1 MFSISTCAKCGGGMF
16 KVVTQEPAGSNYKSN
31 FIQCSSCNAPIGV
44 VDYYNTGAQ
53 LEEQK
58 ALINNL
64 GSRLPCSCSGVQKAA
79 PAEEPIHA
87 FDIFYGSQVFESYK
101 IF

>member
-1 MFSISTCAKCGGGMF
+1 MFSISSCAKCGGGMF
-16 KVVTQEPAGSNYKSN
+16 KVVTQEPAGSNYKLN

-58 ALINNL
+58 ALINKL
-64 GSRLPCSCSGVQKAA
+64 GSRLANLEHNIYQIAQ
-79 PAEEPIHA
+79 ILQHR
-87 FDIFYGSQVFESYK
+87 
-101 IF
+101 